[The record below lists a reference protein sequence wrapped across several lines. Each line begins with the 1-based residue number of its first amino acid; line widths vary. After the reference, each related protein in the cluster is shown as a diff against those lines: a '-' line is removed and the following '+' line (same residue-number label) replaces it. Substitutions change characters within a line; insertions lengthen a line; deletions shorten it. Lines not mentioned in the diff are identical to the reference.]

1 MVNASLPVLPALP
14 LEVLLYTSFNRVGF
28 TLLTSRGVPKQISQ
42 AFLSRI
48 VQQHWDAYHPLPY
61 KDRAAY
67 LYQLSHQHV
76 IFGWLYPDGQDE
88 FGRANV
94 PYFIAHYLAAPMS
107 AELLMA
113 LWICIKKGPIVYPE
127 RNGDVPSSSLEP
139 LIIQDVHQYIPTRP
153 GAAIAPQVW
162 EQSYQRLKT
171 KDLITLFS
179 VHDERDAAFTPAL
192 PSAEPFVE
200 PQHPPLTPPVP
211 LELPPMTNITPFPVN
226 QNSVVPV
233 SVPPLPTPVP
243 VENTVTML
251 QESSVNLDPSSIL
264 QELMSKPIDIQGA
277 VLVSAEGQPITMP
290 VGLSEHSA
298 SMLAGAMLYLAH
310 QTREELQWQI
320 SETVLVRGPEGCTLL
335 CHCHG
340 EVYLLVKAGKVPMGL
355 LEGEVNRT
363 VTRLRS
369 AMTTPTPAPSLPAL
383 PQMAP
388 DKPSAL
394 ESVTIL
400 QEIPRDI
407 SSLEPTPVAEKDPPT
422 LLIQDSEITY
432 RGRRASS

>member
-1 MVNASLPVLPALP
+1 MVNAPLPVLPALP
-14 LEVLLYTSFNRVGF
+14 LEMLLYTSFNRVGF

-61 KDRAAY
+61 KERAAY
-67 LYQLSHQHV
+67 LYQLSQQHV

-113 LWICIKKGPIVYPE
+113 LWLCIKKGPIVYPE
-127 RNGDVPSSSLEP
+127 RDGEVPSASLEP

-153 GAAIAPQVW
+153 GAAIAPQLW
-162 EQSYQRLKT
+162 EQSYQRLKI
-171 KDLITLFS
+171 KELITVFS
-179 VHDERDAAFTPAL
+179 VHDERDATFTPTL
-192 PSAEPFVE
+192 PMAD
-200 PQHPPLTPPVP
+200 P
-211 LELPPMTNITPFPVN
+211 LELSQMPKITPFPIAAP
-226 QNSVVPV
+226 SPLVVPA
-233 SVPPLPTPVP
+233 PA
-243 VENTVTML
+243 ENTMTMI
-251 QESSVNLDPSSIL
+251 QDANSTPDPNSIL
-264 QELMSKPIDIQGA
+264 RELMAKPIDIQGA

-290 VGLSEHSA
+290 QGLSEQSA
-298 SMLAGAMLYLAH
+298 CMLAGAMLYLAH
-310 QTREELQWQI
+310 QTREELQWRT
-320 SETVLVRGPEGCTLL
+320 SDAVSVRGQEGCTILS
-335 CHCHG
+335 HCHG
-340 EVYLLVKAGKVPMGL
+340 DIYLLVKAGKVPMGL

-369 AMTTPTPAPSLPAL
+369 VITTPAPSLPPL
-383 PQMAP
+383 PQLS
-388 DKPSAL
+388 DKPSAM

-407 SSLEPTPVAEKDPPT
+407 QSLDTSPLEMQEPPT

>member
-14 LEVLLYTSFNRVGF
+14 LEMLLYTSFNRVGF

-61 KDRAAY
+61 KERAAY
-67 LYQLSHQHV
+67 LYQLSQQHV

-127 RNGDVPSSSLEP
+127 RDGEVPSSSLEP

-153 GAAIAPQVW
+153 GAAIAPQLW
-162 EQSYQRLKT
+162 EQSYQRLKM
-171 KDLITLFS
+171 KELITVFS
-179 VHDERDAAFTPAL
+179 VHDERDASFTPTFVTDPL
-192 PSAEPFVE
+192 IDQPSA
-200 PQHPPLTPPVP
+200 L
-211 LELPPMTNITPFPVN
+211 LELPQMSKVTPLPIAA
-226 QNSVVPV
+226 SSPLVVPA
-233 SVPPLPTPVP
+233 PA
-243 VENTVTML
+243 ENAMTML
-251 QESSVNLDPSSIL
+251 QDANSNSDPSSIL
-264 QELMSKPIDIQGA
+264 QELMAKPIDIQGV

-290 VGLSEHSA
+290 QGLSEHSA
-298 SMLAGAMLYLAH
+298 CMLAGAMLYLAH
-310 QTREELQWQI
+310 QTREELHWKT
-320 SETVLVRGPEGCTLL
+320 SDAVSVRGQEGCIILS
-335 CHCHG
+335 HCHAD
-340 EVYLLVKAGKVPMGL
+340 VYLLVKAGKVPMGL

-363 VTRLRS
+363 LTRLRS
-369 AMTTPTPAPSLPAL
+369 VMATPAPSLPTL
-383 PQMAP
+383 PP
-388 DKPSAL
+388 LSDKPSGIEPSAMEPSAMEPSAI

-407 SSLEPTPVAEKDPPT
+407 QSLAPSSAEGPEPPT

>member
-1 MVNASLPVLPALP
+1 MVNAPLPVLPALP
-14 LEVLLYTSFNRVGF
+14 LEMLLYTSFNRVGF

-61 KDRAAY
+61 KERAAY
-67 LYQLSHQHV
+67 LYQLSQQHV

-127 RNGDVPSSSLEP
+127 RDGEVPSSSLEP

-153 GAAIAPQVW
+153 GAAIAPQLW
-162 EQSYQRLKT
+162 EQSYQRLKL
-171 KDLITLFS
+171 KELITVFS
-179 VHDERDAAFTPAL
+179 VHDERDASFTPTLPVTEPLIEQTSAL
-192 PSAEPFVE
+192 
-200 PQHPPLTPPVP
+200 
-211 LELPPMTNITPFPVN
+211 LELPHMPKVTPLPIAA
-226 QNSVVPV
+226 SSPLVVP
-233 SVPPLPTPVP
+233 TPA
-243 VENTVTML
+243 ENAMTML
-251 QESSVNLDPSSIL
+251 QDANSNSDPNSIL
-264 QELMSKPIDIQGA
+264 QELIAKPIDIQGA

-290 VGLSEHSA
+290 QGLSEHSA
-298 SMLAGAMLYLAH
+298 CMLAGAMLYLAH
-310 QTREELQWQI
+310 QSREELHWKT
-320 SETVLVRGPEGCTLL
+320 SDAVSVRGQEGCIILS
-335 CHCHG
+335 HCYAD
-340 EVYLLVKAGKVPMGL
+340 VYLLVKAGKVPMGL

-363 VTRLRS
+363 ITRLRS
-369 AMTTPTPAPSLPAL
+369 TMATPAPSLPTL
-383 PQMAP
+383 PSLS
-388 DKPSAL
+388 DKPSAMEPSAMEPSAMETPGI

-407 SSLEPTPVAEKDPPT
+407 QSLASSSSEGPEPPT

>member
-1 MVNASLPVLPALP
+1 MVNAPLPVLPALP
-14 LEVLLYTSFNRVGF
+14 LEILLYTSFNRVGF

-61 KDRAAY
+61 KERAAY
-67 LYQLSHQHV
+67 LYQLSQQHV
-76 IFGWLYPDGQDE
+76 VFGWLYPDAQDE

-107 AELLMA
+107 VELLMA

-153 GAAIAPQVW
+153 GAAIAPQLW
-162 EQSYQRLKT
+162 EQSYQRLKQ
-171 KDLITLFS
+171 KELITLFS

-192 PSAEPFVE
+192 PVTELQMEHQNA
-200 PQHPPLTPPVP
+200 P
-211 LELPPMTNITPFPVN
+211 LELPQVPKVTPLSIAA
-226 QNSVVPV
+226 QN
-233 SVPPLPTPVP
+233 PLMAPAP
-243 VENTVTML
+243 VENSVTMVQDASL
-251 QESSVNLDPSSIL
+251 NPDPDSIL
-264 QELMSKPIDIQGA
+264 QELMSKPIDIQGT
-277 VLVSAEGQPITMP
+277 VLVSAEGQPITLP
-290 VGLSEHSA
+290 LGLSEQTA
-298 SMLAGAMLYLAH
+298 CMLAGAMLYLAH
-310 QTREELQWQI
+310 QTRQELQWRT
-320 SETVLVRGPEGCTLL
+320 SDSVSVRGQEGCIVLS
-335 CHCHG
+335 HCYG

-355 LEGEVNRT
+355 LEGEVHRT

-369 AMTTPTPAPSLPAL
+369 AIATPVPSLPPL
-383 PQMAP
+383 PQLPEKSPMM
-388 DKPSAL
+388 

-407 SSLEPTPVAEKDPPT
+407 QPLETPQPEAQEPPT
-422 LLIQDSEITY
+422 LLIQDTEITY